1 MKNRLIGG
9 VLVGIITLVT
19 LFTGGVVTAIIL
31 SLCSLVGIREIL
43 KVYALDKSP
52 FAFLNYIATIL
63 LYGFLYFEKAQFILP
78 MIILFVLL
86 TLAVYVIQF
95 PKYKD
100 IDMMRAIFSFIYAA
114 MLLSFVFRIRS
125 MEAGLL
131 LSFFVLISSWM
142 NDIFAY
148 FVGSAIGKHKFSPKV
163 SPNKSVEGFIGG
175 ILGAGLIG
183 FAYGTVFA
191 EQLPLSG
198 LYCAIIAALGAIPAV
213 IGDLA
218 ASAIKRDNQI
228 KDYSNLIP
236 GHGGMI
242 DRIDSI
248 LFTAPII
255 YYLVEL
261 FNVL

>member
-9 VLVGIITLVT
+9 FFVGLITLIT
-19 LFTGGVVTAIIL
+19 LFAGGLVSAVIL
-31 SLCSLVGIREIL
+31 TIVSLVAITEIL
-43 KVYALDKSP
+43 RVYSLDKSP
-52 FAFLNYIATIL
+52 FAILSYIATFFWYIFIYFTKTQFL
-63 LYGFLYFEKAQFILP
+63 LPTAI
-78 MIILFVLL
+78 VLL
-86 TLAVYVIQF
+86 LLMLAVYVCAF

-100 IDMMRAIFSFIYAA
+100 TDMMKAFFAFIYVTV
-114 MLLSFVFRIRS
+114 LLSFVLRIRS

-131 LSFFVLISSWM
+131 LAFFVLISSWV

-163 SPNKSVEGFIGG
+163 SPNKSVEGFAGG
-175 ILGAGLIG
+175 VLGAGVVGLL
-183 FAYGTVFA
+183 YGIVFA
-191 EQLPLSG
+191 KQIPFTS
-198 LYCAIIAALGAIPAV
+198 LYCGIIAALGAIPAV

-218 ASAIKRDNQI
+218 ASAIKRDNNI

-236 GHGGMI
+236 GHGGMV

-261 FNVL
+261 FNIL